1 MKVFLDEAGNTGCV
15 INNDDIMNFGPQRHF
30 SLCGV
35 IVRDENDEKMLRQ
48 QYIAFKD
55 KFQITGELKGSSL
68 LTRDNNDKLEY
79 FINNILDDKH
89 FSLCYYDKKFYLSCL
104 MILAL
109 LGEDFQRQFSVAFYD
124 FASCLS
130 FENNTLFVEYSKMI
144 SKPTVEALRSFLKL
158 IVSFDYRFTSKS
170 ENPLIMMAEKILVD
184 HNETLF
190 INDFLSPGSYD
201 NPNYTNVI
209 NLNALSELIF
219 TIKKE
224 NNLSNQQLLLIHD
237 AIDGFSNTFI
247 SELAAFQISVSFS
260 DSRDEV
266 LIQMADNVASI
277 FYKVMN
283 DMVSIFE
290 NRTEWHPENE
300 WKLTIASRLFNKISL
315 NNIKFT
321 TPVQN
326 WAVAICVGQM
336 FEAKYPKNM
345 RKNLFFNQH
354 YQEALYKIK
363 NSIAATDF
371 NSNFI
376 KDIMRK

>member
-15 INNDDIMNFGPQRHF
+15 INNNDIMNFGTQRHF

-35 IVRDENDEKMLRQ
+35 IARDGNDEKMLRQ
-48 QYIAFKD
+48 KYIDFKE
-55 KFQITGELKGSSL
+55 KYQITDEFKGSSL

-79 FINNILDDKH
+79 FINNILDNKH
-89 FSLCYYDKKFYLSCL
+89 FSLCYYDKKFYISCL
-104 MILAL
+104 MIIAL
-109 LGEDFQRQFSVAFYD
+109 LGEDFQKQFSGAFYD

-144 SKPTVEALRSFLKL
+144 RKPTIEALRRFLNL
-158 IVSFDYRFTSKS
+158 IVSFDYRFTPGSD
-170 ENPLIMMAEKILVD
+170 NPLIMMAEKILAD
-184 HNETLF
+184 HNEALF

-224 NNLSNQQLLLIHD
+224 NNLSNQQLVLVHD
-237 AIDGFSNTFI
+237 AIDGFSDTFM

-260 DSRDEV
+260 DSRDEI
-266 LIQMADNVASI
+266 LIQIADNVASI

-290 NRTEWHPENE
+290 NRTEWHFENE
-300 WKLTIASRLFNKISL
+300 WKLTIASRLFNKITL

-326 WAVAICVGQM
+326 WAVAICVSRM
-336 FEAKYPKNM
+336 FDEKYLKNM
-345 RKNLFFNQH
+345 RKNLYFNQH
-354 YQEALYKIK
+354 YQDALYKIK
-363 NSIAATDF
+363 KSIEATDF
-371 NSNFI
+371 NNDSI
-376 KDIMRK
+376 RDIMKE

>member
-15 INNDDIMNFGPQRHF
+15 INNDNILNFGPQRHF

-35 IVRDENDEKMLRQ
+35 MVRDENDEKMLRQ
-48 QYIAFKD
+48 KYIAFKE
-55 KFQITGELKGSSL
+55 KFQITDELKGSSL

-79 FINNILDDKH
+79 FINNILDNKH

-144 SKPTVEALRSFLKL
+144 SKPTIEALRSFLKL
-158 IVSFDYRFTSKS
+158 IVSFDYRFTPKS

-184 HNETLF
+184 HNEALF

-237 AIDGFSNTFI
+237 AIDGFSDTFI

-315 NNIKFT
+315 NNVKFT

-326 WAVAICVGQM
+326 WAVAICVGRM

>member
-15 INNDDIMNFGPQRHF
+15 INNNDIMNFGPQRHF

-35 IVRDENDEKMLRQ
+35 IAQDANDEKVLRQ
-48 QYIAFKD
+48 KYIDFK
-55 KFQITGELKGSSL
+55 KKYQITDEFKGSSL

-79 FINNILDDKH
+79 FINNILDNKH

-144 SKPTVEALRSFLKL
+144 RKPTIEALRSFLNL
-158 IVSFDYRFTSKS
+158 IVSFDYRFTPKS
-170 ENPLIMMAEKILVD
+170 DNPLIMMAEKILAD
-184 HNETLF
+184 HNEVLF
-190 INDFLSPGSYD
+190 INDFLSLGSYD

-209 NLNALSELIF
+209 NLNALAELIF
-219 TIKKE
+219 IIKKE
-224 NNLSNQQLLLIHD
+224 NNLSNQQLVLVHD

-266 LIQMADNVASI
+266 IIQIADNVASI

-283 DMVSIFE
+283 DMISIFE

-300 WKLTIASRLFNKISL
+300 WKLTIASRLFNKITL

-326 WAVAICVGQM
+326 WAVANCVSRM
-336 FEAKYPKNM
+336 FDEKYPKNM
-345 RKNLFFNQH
+345 RKNLYFNQH
-354 YQEALYKIK
+354 YQDALYNIK
-363 NSIAATDF
+363 KSITATDF
-371 NSNFI
+371 NNDFI
-376 KDIMRK
+376 KGIMKK

>member
-15 INNDDIMNFGPQRHF
+15 INNYNSMNFGPQRHF
-30 SLCGV
+30 TLCGV
-35 IVRDENDEKMLRQ
+35 IARDENDEKMLRQ
-48 QYIAFKD
+48 KYIAFME
-55 KFQITGELKGSSL
+55 KFQITDELKGSSL
-68 LTRDNNDKLEY
+68 LTRNNNDKLEY
-79 FINNILDDKH
+79 FINNIIDNKH

-109 LGEDFQRQFSVAFYD
+109 LGEDFQRQFPVAFYD

-130 FENNTLFVEYSKMI
+130 FENNILFVEYSKMVR
-144 SKPTVEALRSFLKL
+144 KPTIEVLRSFLKL
-158 IVSFDYRFTSKS
+158 IVSFDYRFTPKND
-170 ENPLIMMAEKILVD
+170 NPLIMMAEKILID
-184 HNETLF
+184 HNESLF
-190 INDFLSPGSYD
+190 INDFLCPGSYD

-224 NNLSNQQLLLIHD
+224 HNLSNQHLDLIHD
-237 AIDGFSNTFI
+237 AIDGFSDTFI
-247 SELAAFQISVSFS
+247 SELANFQISVSFS
-260 DSRDEV
+260 DSRDEL

-277 FYKVMN
+277 YYKVMN
-283 DMVSIFE
+283 DMIVMFE

-300 WKLTIASRLFNKISL
+300 WKLTIGSRLFNKISL

-326 WAVAICVGQM
+326 WAVAICVSQM

-354 YQEALYKIK
+354 YQDALCKIN

-371 NSNFI
+371 TSDFV
-376 KDIMRK
+376 KDILGK

>member
-15 INNDDIMNFGPQRHF
+15 INNNDIMNFGPQRHF

-35 IVRDENDEKMLRQ
+35 IAQDANDEKVLRQ
-48 QYIAFKD
+48 KYIDFK
-55 KFQITGELKGSSL
+55 KKYQITGEFKGSSL

-79 FINNILDDKH
+79 FINNILDNKH

-109 LGEDFQRQFSVAFYD
+109 LGEDFQRQFLVAFYD

-144 SKPTVEALRSFLKL
+144 RKPTIEALRSFLNL
-158 IVSFDYRFTSKS
+158 IVSFDYRFTPKS
-170 ENPLIMMAEKILVD
+170 DNPLIMMAEKILAD
-184 HNETLF
+184 HNEVLY

-209 NLNALSELIF
+209 NLNALAELIF

-224 NNLSNQQLLLIHD
+224 KNLSNQQLVLVHD
-237 AIDGFSNTFI
+237 AIDGFSDTFI

-260 DSRDEV
+260 DSRDEGI
-266 LIQMADNVASI
+266 IQIADNVASI

-300 WKLTIASRLFNKISL
+300 WKLTIASRLFNKITL

-326 WAVAICVGQM
+326 WAIANCVSRM
-336 FEAKYPKNM
+336 FDEKYPKNM
-345 RKNLFFNQH
+345 RKNLYFNQH
-354 YQEALYKIK
+354 YQDALYNIK
-363 NSIAATDF
+363 KSITATDF
-371 NSNFI
+371 NNDFI
-376 KDIMRK
+376 KNIMKK

>member
-15 INNDDIMNFGPQRHF
+15 INNSDIMNFGPQRHF

-35 IVRDENDEKMLRQ
+35 IARDTNDEEMLRQ
-48 QYIAFKD
+48 RYIAFKE
-55 KFQITGELKGSSL
+55 KFQITDELKGSSL
-68 LTRDNNDKLEY
+68 LTRNNNDKLEY
-79 FINNILDDKH
+79 FINKILDNKH

-104 MILAL
+104 MILAF
-109 LGEDFQRQFSVAFYD
+109 LGEDFQRWFAVAFYD

-130 FENNTLFVEYSKMI
+130 FESNTLFVEYSKMI
-144 SKPTVEALRSFLKL
+144 SKPTIEALRSFLKL
-158 IVSFDYRFTSKS
+158 IISFDYRFTPKS

-184 HNETLF
+184 HNEALF

-224 NNLSNQQLLLIHD
+224 NNLCNQQLLLIHD
-237 AIDGFSNTFI
+237 AIDGFSDTFI

-326 WAVAICVGQM
+326 WAVAICVGRM
-336 FEAKYPKNM
+336 FESKYPKNM

-363 NSIAATDF
+363 NSIAATNF

-376 KDIMRK
+376 EDIMRK